1 MSFWEIF
8 KKTAYFRIS
17 WRIQDEIINSVNRS
31 KRNAEIQS
39 MNRNIKEISDKVYQN
54 KFSEA
59 RRKNESIFNFR
70 S

>member
-1 MSFWEIF
+1 MYTMSFWEIF

-39 MNRNIKEISDKVYQN
+39 MNRNIKEISDKVYNN

-59 RRKNESIFNFR
+59 RRKK
-70 S
+70 

>member
-17 WRIQDEIINSVNRS
+17 WKIQDEIINSANRS

-39 MNRNIKEISDKVYQN
+39 MNRNIKEISDKVYNN

-59 RRKNESIFNFR
+59 RRKK
-70 S
+70 

>member
-59 RRKNESIFNFR
+59 RRKK
-70 S
+70 